1 MTELLEKIAYELATR
16 NLKAVSDATGITY
29 NQLRMLALR
38 EAKRPNPDDIDTL
51 VAFLRIA

>member
-1 MTELLEKIAYELATR
+1 MTELLEKIASELATR